1 MVDVASPRG
10 VDVVVDVAVVIHVAW
25 GAGRGWEGDGVVAR
39 CGKWVGGMVV
49 GRKEQTWQWL
59 HAVSRFGRGRA
70 VSGISLLMF
79 LAYKKPSWLSW
90 LWCSNLFLWS
100 WVQFSLIANLFL
112 FH

>member
-1 MVDVASPRG
+1 MAPPLAAVRDGMTAGCGKGVGRRWRGGVA
-10 VDVVVDVAVVIHVAW
+10 
-25 GAGRGWEGDGVVAR
+25 AR
-39 CGKWVGGMVV
+39 CGKGVGMMVV

-70 VSGISLLMF
+70 ASGISLLMF

-90 LWCSNLFLWS
+90 LQCSNLFLWS